1 MSISLVAF
9 CIQGSSRIYWVLP
22 FELLYGRQVR
32 GPLDILREVW
42 TEGEPGKT
50 PRLHTWSR

>member
-22 FELLYGRQVR
+22 FELLYGRRVR
-32 GPLDILREVW
+32 GPLDVLREVW
-42 TEGEPGKT
+42 TEREPGKT